1 MTGSG
6 LPHEPP
12 SFINPRVSLDSHGIA
27 NHPAQQAFFTA
38 GIKAVDASPL
48 LGGDDIPK
56 QLYYHHGK
64 LSLKPAKPPE
74 RKFNKLEEE

>member
-12 SFINPRVSLDSHGIA
+12 SFINPRVPLDSHGIA
-27 NHPAQQAFFTA
+27 NHPAQQAFVTA

-56 QLYYHHGK
+56 QLYYHHG
-64 LSLKPAKPPE
+64 
-74 RKFNKLEEE
+74 